1 MRPNP
6 LSVTDLNEYV
16 RRTLAGDP
24 MLQSIA
30 VRGEISNFKRHTS
43 GHLYFTLKDQAS
55 RLSCVMFRQY
65 AQMLRFQPSDGMM
78 VMLSGSVGLY
88 TASGSYQFY
97 GEAMV
102 SDGAGVLYELFLKNK
117 ERLQKEGLF
126 DVGRKRPLPLL
137 PKGVG
142 IVTSIGG
149 AVLHDIKTVANR
161 RFPGMPLYIRA
172 AAVQGNGAAEDL
184 AAGLKEIAAL
194 KQVDVIIIGRG
205 GGSLED
211 LWAFNEEV
219 LVRAIADCEKPVISA
234 VGHETDVTLADFTAD
249 VRAATPSQAAELAV
263 PLKGEL
269 LRQVDGLTRF
279 LEQQVLSNLEQ
290 MRARLTALESGLVK
304 NNPSTRLNVMGL
316 QVMNLQNRM
325 NAAMDN
331 RLLTQKGKADKVIER
346 FTQSGPMQTLK
357 RGYVIALKDNKP
369 ISSVLNASGE
379 MSLRFSDGLA
389 VVQTIKTIK
398 E

>member
-1 MRPNP
+1 MRASP

-161 RFPGMPLYIRA
+161 RFPGLPLYIRA
-172 AAVQGNGAAEDL
+172 AAVQGNGAGEDL
-184 AAGLKEIAAL
+184 VAGLKEIEAL
-194 KQVDVIIIGRG
+194 PQVDVIIIGRG

-211 LWAFNEEV
+211 LWAFNEEA

-269 LRQVDGLTRF
+269 LRQIDGLTRF

-290 MRARLTALESGLVK
+290 MRTRLTALESGLVK

-331 RLLTQKGKADKVIER
+331 RLLTQKGKADKLIER
-346 FTQSGPMQTLK
+346 FTQSGPMQTLR

-369 ISSVLNASGE
+369 VSSVLDASGE
-379 MSLRFSDGLA
+379 MSLRFSDGVA
-389 VVQTIKTIK
+389 VVQTISTIK

>member
-1 MRPNP
+1 MRASP

-43 GHLYFTLKDQAS
+43 GHLYFTLKDEQS
-55 RLSCVMFRQY
+55 RINCVMFRQY
-65 AQMLRFQPSDGMM
+65 AQMLRFRPADGMM

-97 GEAMV
+97 GEAMA

-117 ERLQKEGLF
+117 EMFQKEGLF
-126 DVGRKRPLPLL
+126 DASRKRPLPLL

-149 AVLHDIKTVANR
+149 AVLHDIKTVSNR
-161 RFPGMPLYIRA
+161 RFPGLPLYIRSS
-172 AAVQGNGAAEDL
+172 AVQGAGAALDL
-184 AAGLKEIAAL
+184 AEGLKEIAAL
-194 KQVDVIIIGRG
+194 PQVDVVIIGRG

-219 LVRAIADCEKPVISA
+219 LVRAIAGCEKPVISA
-234 VGHETDVTLADFTAD
+234 VGHETDVTLADFAAD

-263 PLKGEL
+263 PLQDEL
-269 LRQVDGLTRF
+269 LRQVEGNSRLMQQKAHSI
-279 LEQQVLSNLEQ
+279 LEQKRTKLAALE
-290 MRARLTALESGLVK
+290 ARLIKSDPVSKLRFV
-304 NNPSTRLNVMGL
+304 GL
-316 QVMNLQNRM
+316 QVDSLQKSL
-325 NAAMDN
+325 NALMDSAFMKLKASLDRACD
-331 RLLTQKGKADKVIER
+331 RL
-346 FTQSGPMQTLK
+346 TQSGPVQTLN
-357 RGYVIALKDNKP
+357 RGYVIALRGDKP
-369 ISSVLNASGE
+369 VTSVEQAGGE
-379 MSLRFSDGLA
+379 MNLRFKDGVA
-389 VVQTIKTIK
+389 VVQTIRVKK